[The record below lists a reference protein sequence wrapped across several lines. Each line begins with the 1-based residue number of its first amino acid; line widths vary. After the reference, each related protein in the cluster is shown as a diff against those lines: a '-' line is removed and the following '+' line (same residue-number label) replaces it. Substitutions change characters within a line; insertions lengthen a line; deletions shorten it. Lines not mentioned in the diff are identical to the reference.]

1 MTEFT
6 VTFPLTLALIRFGNP
21 APGSKNPEPD
31 VDVPV
36 IVTLVELDPNG
47 TLLLAEL
54 GFAGGGATSLAT
66 STP

>member
-1 MTEFT
+1 VTEFT
-6 VTFPLTLALIRFGNP
+6 VTPPLTLALMRLENP
-21 APGSKNPEPD
+21 EPGSKNPEPD

-54 GFAGGGATSLAT
+54 GCAGGGASNLIT